1 MPRRKKDNGQIELNL
16 NGNGTPADKADSGA
30 KSQEPSSKG
39 QVPSSKDQ
47 GQRSKSQTPKPKS
60 QGPEPKLQIPNP
72 KFQDPRPKPQIPNP
86 KSQDPRPKTQTP
98 RPETQNSNP
107 SAPNPELKTQ
117 NLERPGSA
125 VPVED
130 QRSNPKSPTEAPLAQ
145 SYRNWFLEYASYVI
159 LDRAVPHIDD
169 GLKPVQRRILHTLW
183 EMDDGRFHKVAN
195 VVGATMRFHPHG
207 DASIEAAL
215 VGMAQRGLLV
225 EPQGN
230 FGNLLT
236 GDGAAAARYIEARL
250 TAFAREVVFNP
261 KTTVWQLSYDGR
273 AKEPVTLP
281 VKFPLVLAEGAEG
294 IAVGLATKILPH
306 NFNDLCRA
314 AINHLQGKTF
324 RIVPDFPTG
333 GIADFSEYNDGER
346 GGRVKVRARI
356 EQRSKHLLAV
366 TEIPYGTTTTSLIES
381 ILAANAKGR
390 TRVRHVDDNTAD
402 KVEILI
408 ELPQGSDPEQV
419 IQQLYVFTDCQVAIS
434 PAACVIE
441 DDKPAFLGVREILRR
456 SVDRTKELLRQE
468 LEIKLGELEQQWHW
482 DSLERIF
489 IEERIYRRIEKSKT
503 WDSVLAE
510 IRAGL
515 KPFVKRLRR
524 AVTDDDIVRLTEIR
538 IKRISAFNRF
548 QADKEITKIEEGIKE
563 VRQNLKN
570 LTPYAIQWFESL
582 QEKYGKGR
590 KRRTEYEEIEQISA
604 AEVVSA
610 NQRLYV
616 NRGEGFIGLNWR
628 QHEFVQECSILDEV
642 LCIMADGSMRVARV
656 GEKVFMGPNVLHCAV
671 IPKDGDKAFYAMVYQ
686 DKATGKA
693 FAKKFQIGGV
703 TRDKLYP
710 LVKTPGSRV
719 VFLEVS
725 PGEKE
730 IAQTLHIFLDGRS
743 RARVREFDFDL
754 SRVPVSHRA
763 AKGLTV
769 TRWPVKEVKRA
780 DLALSA

>member
-1 MPRRKKDNGQIELNL
+1 MARRKKDTKQIELNL
-16 NGNGTPADKADSGA
+16 ANPGA
-30 KSQEPSSKG
+30 EA
-39 QVPSSKDQ
+39 
-47 GQRSKSQTPKPKS
+47 PKPS
-60 QGPEPKLQIPNP
+60 AAA
-72 KFQDPRPKPQIPNP
+72 PKPELQE
-86 KSQDPRPKTQTP
+86 Q
-98 RPETQNSNP
+98 PETGRAP
-107 SAPNPELKTQ
+107 AAASAPIPAPDAGAHPQAKTGDSM
-117 NLERPGSA
+117 ES
-125 VPVED
+125 
-130 QRSNPKSPTEAPLAQ
+130 PLAQ
-145 SYRNWFLEYASYVI
+145 SYRTWFLDYASYVI
-159 LDRAVPHIDD
+159 LDRAVPHLDD

-215 VGMAQRGLLV
+215 VGMAQRGLLI

-236 GDGAAAARYIEARL
+236 GDSAAAARYIEARL
-250 TAFAREVVFNP
+250 TPFAREVVFNP

-281 VKFPLVLAEGAEG
+281 VKFPLVLAEGVEG

-324 RIVPDFPTG
+324 RIFPDFPTG

-346 GGRVKVRARI
+346 GGKVKVRARI
-356 EQRSKHLLAV
+356 EARSKYLLAI
-366 TEIPYGTTTTSLIES
+366 TEIPFGTNTTSLIDS

-390 TRVRHVDDNTAD
+390 IKIKHVDDNTAD
-402 KVEILI
+402 KVELLVH
-408 ELPQGSDPEQV
+408 LPQGSEPEQV

-441 DDKPAFLGVREILRR
+441 NDKPQFLGVREILRR
-456 SVDRTKELLRQE
+456 CVDRTRALLQQE
-468 LEIKLGELEQQWHW
+468 LEIRLGELEQQWHW
-482 DSLERIF
+482 DSLERVF

-503 WDSVLAE
+503 WDNVLAE
-510 IRAGL
+510 IREGL
-515 KPFVKRLRR
+515 QPFLKQLRR
-524 AVTDDDIVRLTEIR
+524 PVTEDDIVRLTEIR
-538 IKRISAFNRF
+538 IKRISAYNRF
-548 QADKEITKIEEGIKE
+548 QADEAIKRIEEEIKR
-563 VRQNLKN
+563 VKNDLKN
-570 LTPYAIQWFESL
+570 LTPYAIHWFETL

-590 KRRTEYEEIEQISA
+590 KRRTEYDEIEQISA
-604 AEVVSA
+604 ASVVSA

-616 NRGEGFIGLNWR
+616 NREEGFIGLNWR
-628 QHEFVQECSILDEV
+628 QHEFVQECSILDDV

-656 GEKVFMGPNVLHCAV
+656 GDKVFMGPNIRHCAV
-671 IPKDGDKAFYAMVYQ
+671 LPKDGDQAFYTMVYQ
-686 DKATGKA
+686 DKESGKA

-710 LVKTPGSRV
+710 LAKSQGSRV

-725 PGEKE
+725 PSEAE
-730 IAQTLHIFLDGRS
+730 IAATLHIALDGRS
-743 RARVREFDFDL
+743 HARVREFDFDL
-754 SRVPVSHRA
+754 SRMPVSNRS

-769 TRWPVKEVKRA
+769 TKWSVKEVKRV
-780 DLALSA
+780 DLTLTA